1 MREHHGVPLQ
11 FDHASITRG
20 NGVTPAEVTPVEF
33 SEDALALILTDKYKD
48 VLRYVAEWG
57 TWMTW
62 DGVVWR
68 RENTLK
74 VFDLARAVCREVAK
88 APVLEGKVKVRASTV
103 AAVERLAQADRQF
116 AVTADLWNSD
126 PFQLNTPVGVIDL
139 ANGKTLVHT
148 LVNFHT
154 KVTGTYRAAKK
165 PERWLN
171 FLARVTNGDEQLQ
184 AYLQRVVG
192 YCLTGS
198 TQEHSLFFFYGTGAN
213 GKSVFTNT
221 IAGILGDY
229 SRATPVEVFC
239 ETRNEQHPCA
249 LAALQSVRLA
259 LTQETEKSSRW
270 AESRLKQMT
279 GGDKLT
285 ARYMHQNFF
294 EFVPQFKVLVA
305 GNHRPRLSAVDE
317 AIKRRMHL
325 VPWAV
330 TIPPAERDPRLTE
343 KLKAEWPAILEW
355 AITGCLEWQKQG
367 LNPPTAVSAAT
378 DEYLSNEDR
387 IGLWIAERCLLSRN
401 FTAGSSPAFH
411 DYKAWCEGI
420 NEQPGSQRTFSQEL
434 SSREGIRVLHQRDGN
449 SFSGIGLKAD
459 AGVL

>member
-1 MREHHGVPLQ
+1 MPNHVAP
-11 FDHASITRG
+11 S
-20 NGVTPAEVTPVEF
+20 AEESFGISDTTAVEY
-33 SEDALALILTDKYKD
+33 SEDAIALILTDKYQD

-57 TWMTW
+57 TWMHW
-62 DGVVWR
+62 DGIVWR

-74 VFDLARAVCREVAK
+74 VFDLARAICRETAK
-88 APVLEGKVKVRASTV
+88 APELEGKIKVRASTV

-126 PFQLNTPVGVIDL
+126 PLQLNTPGGVIDL
-139 ANGKTLVHT
+139 VSGKTLAHT

-154 KVTGTYRAAKK
+154 KLTGAGRAAKK
-165 PERWLN
+165 PERWLH
-171 FLARVTNGDEQLQ
+171 FLDRVTNGDQELQ

-192 YCLTGS
+192 YCLTGE
-198 TQEHSLFFFYGTGAN
+198 TREHSLFFFYGCGAN

-229 SRATPVEVFC
+229 SKATPVEVFT

-249 LAALQSVRLA
+249 VAALQSVRLA

-305 GNHRPRLSAVDE
+305 GNHRPRLTAVDE

-343 KLKAEWPAILEW
+343 KLKAEWPSILEW
-355 AITGCLEWQKQG
+355 AIAGCLQWQKEG
-367 LNPPTAVSAAT
+367 LNPPPAVTSAT

-387 IGLWIAERCLLSRN
+387 IGLWIAERCLLNRN
-401 FTAGSSPAFH
+401 FTAGSSAAFH
-411 DYKAWCEGI
+411 DYKAWCEEI

-434 SSREGIRVLHQRDGN
+434 ESREGISKKHSRTGW
-449 SFSGIGLKAD
+449 SFTGIGLKSD
-459 AGVL
+459 APPEREEA